1 MNGAEA
7 WAGGRATCDV
17 LEKRQSKNK
26 AKVTCG
32 LVVRR
37 HRP

>member
-7 WAGGRATCDV
+7 WAGGRATCDE

-26 AKVTCG
+26 ATETYG